1 MTFPRQD
8 LNNEKEP
15 TMATSNLQ
23 AELRELREQ
32 MSDLRHELGRQAG
45 GAGYY
50 ARHRAAEALHGAA
63 RTAGYMADYARDGAD
78 SVAGVVRRHPTATST
93 ALITLGIIGGIVGYL
108 VATSTPTSRDNRWR
122 WH

>member
-1 MTFPRQD
+1 
-8 LNNEKEP
+8 
-15 TMATSNLQ
+15 MATSNLQ

-32 MSDLRHELGRQAG
+32 MSDLKDELARQAG

-63 RTAGYMADYARDGAD
+63 RTAGAVAGYAREGAD
-78 SVAGVVRRHPTATST
+78 NVADVVKRHPTAAST
-93 ALITLGIIGGIVGYL
+93 ALITLGIIGGVIGYL
-108 VATSTPTSRDNRWR
+108 VATSTPSHRDNRWR